1 MEQSSRNHN
10 RSDPTEERLLN
21 VDLGDQDAMLVL
33 CGERDRNL
41 RWMDARL
48 GVKAHARG
56 TVLRVSGPRR
66 DVDRIEDLLTA
77 LRARIARGGIIDT
90 DVMDRLLGRSDASRG
105 PVDSGGDDL
114 GVLGRVVA
122 ARTANQRRY
131 VDAMNKNDVVFG
143 VGPAGTGKTFLAVA
157 CAVAALQRHDV
168 RRIVLTRPAV
178 EAGERL
184 GFLPGDLAAKVN
196 PYLRPLLDA
205 LDDMLGPEEVER
217 MLERGTVEVAPLA
230 FMRGRTLSNAW
241 VILDEGQN
249 CSVDQMAMLLTRLG
263 PSSCC
268 VVTGD
273 PSQSDLPRNVR
284 CGLDHAMGI
293 LRGVEGIEII
303 EFEGRDVVRHPLV
316 ARIAAA
322 YEADARGRN
331 PDAV

>member
-1 MEQSSRNHN
+1 MDKQSKNQPQ
-10 RSDPTEERLLN
+10 RSDDRLLS
-21 VDLGDQDAMLVL
+21 VDIGDQDAMVVL

-56 TVLRVSGPRR
+56 TVLRLSGPRKE
-66 DVDRIEDLLTA
+66 VDLIEELLTT
-77 LRARIARGGIIDT
+77 LQARIARGGIVDT
-90 DVMDRLLGRSDASRG
+90 DVMDRLLGHSDISRG
-105 PVDSGGDDL
+105 PARSGGDDL

-205 LDDMLGPEEVER
+205 LDDMLGPEEVESL
-217 MLERGTVEVAPLA
+217 LERGAVEVAPLA

-241 VILDEGQN
+241 VILDEAQN

-293 LRGVEGIEII
+293 LDDVEGIAVI

-322 YEADARGRN
+322 YEADSRQRSGDGR
-331 PDAV
+331 

>member
-1 MEQSSRNHN
+1 MERHSKNPQRPSPSG
-10 RSDPTEERLLN
+10 DRLLSI
-21 VDLGDQDAMLVL
+21 DLGDTDAMAVL

-56 TVLRVSGPRR
+56 TILRVSGPGPA
-66 DVDRIEDLLTA
+66 VERIQTLITT
-77 LRARIARGGIIDT
+77 LRARIERGGIVDT
-90 DVMDRLLGRSDASRG
+90 DVMDRLLGRTQTSGHPSDT
-105 PVDSGGDDL
+105 GGSDL
-114 GVLGRVVA
+114 GVLGRAVA

-131 VDAMNKNDVVFG
+131 VDAMNKNDVVLG

-205 LDDMLGPEEVER
+205 LDDLLGPEEVEH
-217 MLERGTVEVAPLA
+217 MLERGAVEVAPLA

-241 VILDEGQN
+241 VILDEAQN
-249 CSVDQMAMLLTRLG
+249 CTVDQMAMLLTRLG
-263 PSSCC
+263 PNSCC

-273 PSQSDLPRNVR
+273 LSQSDLPRNVR
-284 CGLDHAMGI
+284 CGLDHAMAI
-293 LRGVEGIEII
+293 LRDVDGISVI

-322 YEADARGRN
+322 YEADAHRRSRDG
-331 PDAV
+331 A